1 MHKLKVILGSHNHVP
16 FGSPEDCFESVY
28 RARLKPF
35 LAALYRH
42 PKIPA
47 ALHYSGVLLCWLEKA
62 HPEFFML
69 LAELVERKQVEL
81 IGGGFYEPMLP
92 LIPLADKIGQVEL
105 LTTYLRKQFGK
116 RPRGCWLPGMIWE
129 QNLAGALQTSGM
141 DYVFLEEDQFRA
153 AGMRGPSAERP
164 CFTEDQGKLIA
175 VFPVSGRLGAQAA
188 HKSPKELFHALRTY
202 PGSFEER
209 VMAIFPDR
217 YTPEGIGDG
226 GEEEGI
232 NRFFEGLS
240 DLDDFVDLTVPS
252 RALKY
257 YRITEKTYFPSS
269 ADRRIMYW
277 AMDGDGRKDVAEL
290 ERMERRGELSGTA
303 SFMAGAFPR
312 QFLVLYPEANGIYS
326 KMMYT
331 HLLINQLRGDKYR
344 KRTARE
350 ELWKSQG
357 CDAFWHVADGGIYR
371 NGLRKAVYR
380 SLLEAERITRE
391 RGIFTPS
398 IVALDFDLDGDR
410 EFLFQGS
417 EINAYIKSEGAAV
430 FELDFLPK
438 AWNYLDTM
446 ARRREPYVA
455 DSVAV
460 DGYRRSAFMDRLVPP
475 DLTLQDAA
483 SGLFPASRF
492 CALERYDMVSCDRS
506 HQEACFRLAPGASVP
521 YGSVEL
527 LKTYRL
533 KKNVLSVSYVLT
545 NQGTS
550 PERFNFIPQID
561 LSLAGDGIA
570 RQRIS
575 VLSNQVRGEVALET
589 QELRSLDELCIE
601 DLENEVPLSL
611 TSNLPF
617 DLWLQ
622 PIRTRCRIDGAT
634 VDEYQSTCL
643 MPIKSLILAP
653 GESWETQFTLK
664 IGR

>member
-1 MHKLKVILGSHNHVP
+1 MNKLKVILGSHNHVP
-16 FGSPEDCFESVY
+16 FGSPGDCFESLY
-28 RARLKPF
+28 KLRLKPF

-69 LAELVERKQVEL
+69 LVELVDRKQVEL
-81 IGGGFYEPMLP
+81 IGGGFYEPMFP

-116 RPRGCWLPGMIWE
+116 RPRGSWLPGMIWE

-164 CFTEDQGKLIA
+164 CLTEDQGKLIA
-175 VFPVSGRLGAQAA
+175 VFPISGRLGAQAA
-188 HKSPKELFHALRTY
+188 HKSPKELFQALHTH
-202 PGSFEER
+202 PGSFEDR
-209 VMAIFPDR
+209 VITIFPDR
-217 YTPEGIGDG
+217 FTSEGLGSG

-232 NRFFEGLS
+232 NRFFEGFT
-240 DLDDFVDLTVPS
+240 DLEDLVDLTIPS
-252 RALKY
+252 RVLKY
-257 YRITEKTYFPSS
+257 HRIAEKTYFPSS

-277 AMDGDGRKDVAEL
+277 AMDGNGRKDFAEL

-303 SFMAGAFPR
+303 SFISGAFPR
-312 QFLVLYPEANGIYS
+312 QYLVLYPEANGIYS

-371 NGLRKAVYR
+371 NSLRKAVYR

-391 RGIFTPS
+391 KGIFIPS
-398 IVALDFDLDGDR
+398 ILALDFDLDGDR

-417 EINAYIKSEGAAV
+417 EINAYIKSEGAV
-430 FELDFLPK
+430 IFELDFLPK

-446 ARRREPYVA
+446 ARRKEPYVA

-460 DGYRRSAFMDRLVPP
+460 DGFRRSAFMDRLVPP
-475 DLTLQDAA
+475 SLTLQDAA
-483 SGLFPASRF
+483 LGHFSASRF
-492 CALERYDMVSCDRS
+492 CARERYELVSCDRS
-506 HQEACFRLAPGASVP
+506 HQEACFRLAPGISGP
-521 YGSVEL
+521 YSSVEL

-533 KKNVLSVSYVLT
+533 RKNVLSVSYVLT
-545 NQGTS
+545 NQGPH

-561 LSLAGDGIA
+561 LSLAGIGIDA
-570 RQRIS
+570 QRIRA
-575 VLSNQVRGEVALET
+575 LRDNAGEDVVLET
-589 QELRSLDELCIE
+589 QELRSIDELLIE
-601 DLENEVPLSL
+601 DRVNEVPLSL

-643 MPIKSLILAP
+643 MPIKSLVLAS
-653 GESWETQFTLK
+653 GEAWETQFTLK